1 MNLRPGILSR
11 WLVPAVVVP
20 VILLL
25 VALFAF
31 LGHRVWLDSSAECV
45 RCHGDQQKVTQMGAS
60 WSYVSEES
68 MRKESGHPYIL
79 CRDCHL
85 GNGRAQDKEVA
96 HRGMLKMLLV
106 SDDGEL
112 LARKSHYPYGLS
124 RTGTE
129 RIFGFLPKK
138 EVNGEWLFY
147 PVRNILW
154 HDRNPETLNFDPS
167 LAAKTCGK
175 SGCHPEEL
183 KQFLRTTMATNRRQ
197 RTMKSWQEPYGPH
210 NCGPSFADLPP
221 GDVLRGAGLSFENTA
236 KIAGE
241 MKVLFSPRQA
251 AVKQKLCNVCHTG
264 CLDCHFQPGDGKGV
278 HHFAKKPV
286 AESCAGFGRS
296 TSMCHAG
303 SMQSRRGGTYLGGDY
318 SVPAG
323 MTADTHQQKGL
334 HCTDCHL
341 VGEKGMGDMERKADC
356 RDCHRQV
363 EEAIAGSVHRQ
374 LSCAACHIGELGGY
388 QITVWGPGIAAG
400 EKNPFHKYLY
410 YGIQKPPL
418 LMKDRGGI
426 WQPMKVWPNSVGNI
440 KPEVAPTGRFLY
452 RWPKGESEDAYAVL
466 GTVSAGGND
475 RHLLWLEAEQASHP
489 YGKARD
495 CASCHRGEEQ
505 TVISRWEFADDQGA
519 ESFSGG
525 YRIVADGRELR
536 IEGLKSDGPVRP
548 QAGFMLEDFAPW
560 LRFAKAWRVPGDF
573 AIRTDQGK
581 YRRELAAFTSVQKR
595 ITALDR
601 QRQGEDARQHK
612 KYRALRNR
620 VLHNPSGESDRLT
633 DISPGFSDKKERKG
647 P

>member
-1 MNLRPGILSR
+1 MNLRFGVLSR
-11 WLVPAVVVP
+11 RLDPAT
-20 VILLL
+20 IFLSALLL
-25 VALFAF
+25 LALFVF
-31 LGHRVWLDSSAECV
+31 LGRRAWLDSSAECV
-45 RCHGDQQKVTQMGAS
+45 RCHGDRQKLEQLGAP
-60 WSYVSEES
+60 WSYVSEEA
-68 MRKESGHPYIL
+68 MRKESRHPYIL

-85 GNGRAQDKEVA
+85 GHGRARDKEVA

-106 SDDGEL
+106 GDDGEL

-124 RTGTE
+124 RTGPE
-129 RIFGFLPKK
+129 RIFGLLPKK
-138 EVNGEWLFY
+138 EVNGEWLYY

-183 KQFLRTTMATNRRQ
+183 KQFLQTTMATNRRQ

-221 GDVLRGAGLSFENTA
+221 GEVLRGAGLSFDNTA

-241 MKVLFSPRQA
+241 MKVPLSSRQA
-251 AVKQKLCNVCHTG
+251 TMKQKICNTCHTG
-264 CLDCHFQPGDGKGV
+264 CLDCHFQPGDGNGA
-278 HHFAKKPV
+278 HNFAKKPV
-286 AESCAGFGRS
+286 SESCAGLGRS

-323 MTADTHQQKGL
+323 MAADIHQQKGL

-363 EEAIAGSVHRQ
+363 EEAIAGSVHRR

-388 QITVWGPGIAAG
+388 QITVWGPGLVGG

-410 YGIQKPPL
+410 YGTQKPPL
-418 LMKDRGGI
+418 LMKDRAGI

-440 KPEVAPTGRFLY
+440 KPAVAPTGRFLY
-452 RWPKGESEDAYAVL
+452 RWAKGETADAYAVL

-475 RHLLWLEAEQASHP
+475 RHLLWFEAEQASHS

-495 CASCHRGEEQ
+495 CVSCHGREEQ
-505 TVISRWEFADDQGA
+505 TVVSRWEFADDQGA
-519 ESFSGG
+519 ESFRGG
-525 YRIVADGRELR
+525 YRIVADGKELR
-536 IEGLKSDGPVRP
+536 LEGLKSDGPIQA
-548 QAGFMLEDFAPW
+548 QAGFALTDFAPW
-560 LRFAKAWRVPGDF
+560 PRFSEAWRVPGDF
-573 AIRTDQGK
+573 AIRTDQAK
-581 YRRELAAFTSVQKR
+581 YHAEQRAFTKVR
-595 ITALDR
+595 RLVAREDER
-601 QRQGEDARQHK
+601 RQGEDPRLHRQ
-612 KYRALRNR
+612 YRALRGI
-620 VLHNPSGESDRLT
+620 VLHNPAGEGGKLAET
-633 DISPGFSDKKERKG
+633 GLMPGRKKEGKEQ
-647 P
+647 